1 MTFNEQYS
9 YYKEI
14 FEEYLFE
21 KIDAINSP
29 NETLKQAMKYS
40 ISVGGKRIRPIL
52 MLAIADVLAVDR
64 DKVLPFATAIE
75 CIHTY
80 SLIHDDLPAMDN
92 DDLRRGKP
100 TNHKVFGEAMAILAG
115 DALLNF
121 AYETI
126 LRNISDRNSIS
137 AGRLLALYAGCFGM
151 VGGQANDILSENL
164 TGVTEQEKENLLKI
178 IHRDK
183 TGRLLTASVL
193 VPSCL
198 AGNLHFDNLS
208 TYGTNL
214 GLLFQVTD
222 DILDFTSNADTLG
235 KSVKKD
241 ENSNKLTFVTLYGL
255 DESKNK
261 AEIYNNLAKQS
272 LLGIEDVEFLI
283 ELVDYVKNRNY

>member
-1 MTFNEQYS
+1 MTFSEQYA

-21 KIDAINSP
+21 KIDAINCP
-29 NETLKQAMKYS
+29 NQTLKEAMKYS
-40 ISVGGKRIRPIL
+40 VNVGGKRIRPIL
-52 MLAIADVLAVDR
+52 MLATADVLAIDR
-64 DKVLPFATAIE
+64 EKVLPFAVAME

-92 DDLRRGKP
+92 DDFRRGKP
-100 TNHKVFGEAMAILAG
+100 TNHKVYGEALAILAG
-115 DALLNF
+115 DALLNY

-126 LRNISDRNSIS
+126 LRAVSDRNSIS

-151 VGGQANDILSENL
+151 IGGQANDILSENL
-164 TGVTEQEKENLLKI
+164 TGISEEEKENLLEI

-193 VPSCL
+193 IPSCL
-198 AGNLHFDNLS
+198 AGNLYFDKLS
-208 TYGTNL
+208 AYGTNL

-222 DILDFTSNADTLG
+222 DILDFTSNVETLG

-255 DESKNK
+255 DESKVK
-261 AEIYNNLAKQS
+261 AENYYNQAVES
-272 LLGIEDVEFLI
+272 VFGIEDVEFLTD
-283 ELVDYVKNRNY
+283 LVQYVKDRNF